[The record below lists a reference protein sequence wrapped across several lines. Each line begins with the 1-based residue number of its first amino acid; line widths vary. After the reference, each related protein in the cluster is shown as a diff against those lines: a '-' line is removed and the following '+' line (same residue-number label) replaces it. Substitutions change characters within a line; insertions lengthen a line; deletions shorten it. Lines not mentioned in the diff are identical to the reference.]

1 MRHNILTKPLIAA
14 VLLILAVPL
23 VASAQIYNRD
33 RYNDQYNRGQYNDQ
47 YDRSDP
53 REVRAAINRLDS
65 SSVRLEN
72 DLNYTPGR
80 RILGIFQL
88 RTVDNSA
95 IEQVRDFRRAVAQLR
110 NSSYNGR
117 AVNRSVDEAQMVLN
131 RGAQLD
137 RYLRLRTG
145 SSRVDEDLSE
155 LRSNLHTLADA
166 YGLTVPY

>member
-1 MRHNILTKPLIAA
+1 MRHNILIKPLIAA
-14 VLLILAVPL
+14 VLLILAAPL
-23 VASAQIYNRD
+23 VASAQIYRD

-47 YDRSDP
+47 YDRTDP

-88 RTVDNSA
+88 RTVDNNA
-95 IEQVRDFRRAVAQLR
+95 VAQVRDFRRAVRQLR
-110 NSSYNGR
+110 NSSANGR
-117 AVNRSVDEAQMVLN
+117 DLDRSANEAEQVLEQ
-131 RGAQLD
+131 GVQLD

-145 SSRVDEDLSE
+145 STTVDSD
-155 LRSNLHTLADA
+155 
-166 YGLTVPY
+166 

>member
-1 MRHNILTKPLIAA
+1 MRHNILIKPLIAA
-14 VLLILAVPL
+14 VLLILAIPL
-23 VASAQIYNRD
+23 VASAQIYRD
-33 RYNDQYNRGQYNDQ
+33 QYNDQ
-47 YDRSDP
+47 YDRTDP

-110 NSSYNGR
+110 NSSGNGC
-117 AVNRSVDEAQMVLN
+117 
-131 RGAQLD
+131 
-137 RYLRLRTG
+137 
-145 SSRVDEDLSE
+145 
-155 LRSNLHTLADA
+155 
-166 YGLTVPY
+166 

>member
-1 MRHNILTKPLIAA
+1 MRHNILIKPLIAA

-23 VASAQIYNRD
+23 MASAQIYNRDRSIYNRD
-33 RYNDQYNRGQYNDQ
+33 RYNDQY
-47 YDRSDP
+47 DRVD
-53 REVRAAINRLDS
+53 RRDVRDVINRLDS
-65 SSVRLEN
+65 SSSRLEN

-80 RILGIFQL
+80 RVLGIFQL
-88 RTVDNSA
+88 RTVDNNA
-95 IEQVRDFRRAVAQLR
+95 IEQVRDFRRAVRELR
-110 NSSYNGR
+110 MSSDNGR
-117 AVNRSVDEAQMVLN
+117 ALNRSMDEAQMVLN

-166 YGLTVPY
+166 YGLNVPY

>member
-1 MRHNILTKPLIAA
+1 MRPNILTKPLIAA

-23 VASAQIYNRD
+23 VASAQVYNRD
-33 RYNDQYNRGQYNDQ
+33 RYDNRDQ
-47 YDRSDP
+47 YDRVD
-53 REVRAAINRLDS
+53 RRDVRDAITRLDR

-80 RILGIFQL
+80 RVMGIFQL
-88 RTVDNSA
+88 RTTDNNA
-95 IEQVRDFRRAVAQLR
+95 IVQVRDFRRAVRLLR
-110 NSSYNGR
+110 NSSDNGR
-117 AVNRSVDEAQMVLN
+117 ALSRGVDEARMVLD

-155 LRSNLHTLADA
+155 LRSSLHTLADA
-166 YGLTVPY
+166 LA

>member
-1 MRHNILTKPLIAA
+1 MRHNILVKLLIAA
-14 VLLILAVPL
+14 ALLILAIPIGVSGQ
-23 VASAQIYNRD
+23 VYRDRSND
-33 RYNDQYNRGQYNDQ
+33 RYNNRDQ
-47 YDRSDP
+47 YDRVD
-53 REVRAAINRLDS
+53 RRDVLVAINRLES
-65 SSVRLEN
+65 SSNRLEN

-88 RTVDNSA
+88 RTTDSNAV
-95 IEQVRDFRRAVAQLR
+95 EQVREFRRAVRMLR
-110 NSSYNGR
+110 NSSDNGR
-117 AVNRSVDEAQMVLN
+117 APNRSVGEAQMVLN